1 MKRKNNTILDNKIYI
16 ETLQEYNNF
25 INKINMYKNIKYINI
40 NNNDNNIININLSTI
55 FNKCN
60 LLKKLLIY
68 NCNIIFDLNQKYYNI
83 NKLYFYND
91 NIKFI
96 NDNIIIFNLF
106 PNLKCIDLSNI
117 TFINFNDNSD
127 IKFMIS
133 SFNNLYKFRMENIK
147 YNITLNISNC
157 IKLKKIII
165 STKSGNNGS
174 LISNNFINLN
184 LNNLPE
190 LIKIYNKDEEEIQ
203 FNNINIINCPKL
215 ELINDICYINLPIN
229 INIVNTN
236 LNSLFI
242 PNVDITINKLN
253 NINNEINN
261 ILSKFNISNNTSTI
275 LKITN
280 YEIDNEEEFDN
291 IFNQNLNNL
300 NNFNEFINN
309 DDILLFYKKNN
320 IQFILN

>member
-25 INKINMYKNIKYINI
+25 INKINMYKNIEYINI
-40 NNNDNNIININLSTI
+40 NNNDNNIININLSI
-55 FNKCN
+55 ILNKCN
-60 LLKKLLIY
+60 LLKKILIY

-127 IKFMIS
+127 IEFMIS

-174 LISNNFINLN
+174 LISNKFINLN

-215 ELINDICYINLPIN
+215 EQIKEICYVNLPIN
-229 INIVNTN
+229 INIVNTR
-236 LNSLFI
+236 LDSLFI
-242 PNVDITINKLN
+242 PNADIIINKSN
-253 NINNEINN
+253 NINIEINN
-261 ILSKFNISNNTSTI
+261 ILSKFNVSKNTSII

-280 YEIDNEEEFDN
+280 EEIYDEEEFDN
-291 IFNQNLNNL
+291 IFNENSNNL
-300 NNFNEFINN
+300 NNFNEFLNNN
-309 DDILLFYKKNN
+309 DSSLFFNRNN
-320 IQFILN
+320 FKFILN